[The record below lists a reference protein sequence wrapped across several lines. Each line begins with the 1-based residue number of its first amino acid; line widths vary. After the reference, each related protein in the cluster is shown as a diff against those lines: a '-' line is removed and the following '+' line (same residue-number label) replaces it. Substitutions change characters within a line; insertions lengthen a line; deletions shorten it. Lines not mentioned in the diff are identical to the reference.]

1 MAGMDGETAPPYLK
15 LRGLIAAK
23 ILQGNYKDGDMLPS
37 LRSFA
42 HEHGANPLTVAK
54 AYQSFQE
61 DGLVVVK
68 RGIGLFLAEGA
79 TERLLVSERERF
91 LTYYWPGINAMIDR
105 LGLDREEL
113 FAQTLRSS
121 CVAKA
126 PIAA

>member
-1 MAGMDGETAPPYLK
+1 MEEDIGPPYLR
-15 LRGLIAAK
+15 LRGVISAM
-23 ILQGNYKDGDMLPS
+23 ILSGNYKDGDMLPS

-42 HEHGANPLTVAK
+42 SKHGANPLTVAK

-79 TERLLVSERERF
+79 TARLLVSERERF
-91 LTYYWPGINAMIDR
+91 LSLYWPRINGMIER
-105 LGLDREEL
+105 LGLDRQEL
-113 FAQTLRSS
+113 LAQAAVSVS
-121 CVAKA
+121 GGCKA

>member
-1 MAGMDGETAPPYLK
+1 MDEDIGPPYLR
-15 LRGLIAAK
+15 LRALISAM
-23 ILQGNYKDGDMLPS
+23 ILSGNYKDGDMLPS

-42 HEHGANPLTVAK
+42 SEHGANPLTVAK

-61 DGLVVVK
+61 DGLVIVK

-79 TERLLVSERERF
+79 TARLLISERERF
-91 LTYYWPGINAMIDR
+91 LSFYWPRINGMIER

-113 FAQTLRSS
+113 LAQAPVSLSG
-121 CVAKA
+121 CKA

>member
-1 MAGMDGETAPPYLK
+1 MDEDATPPYLK
-15 LRGLIAAK
+15 LRAMIASM
-23 ILQGNYKDGDMLPS
+23 ILAGNYKDGDMLPS

-79 TERLLVSERERF
+79 TKRLLVSQREQF
-91 LTYYWPGINAMIDR
+91 LKCYWPKINAMIDR
-105 LGLDREEL
+105 LGLDREKL
-113 FAQTLRSS
+113 LAQPVPTSDGG
-121 CVAKA
+121 KA
-126 PIAA
+126 SIAA

>member
-1 MAGMDGETAPPYLK
+1 MDGEAAPPYLR
-15 LRGLIAAK
+15 LRAMIAAM
-23 ILQGNYKDGDMLPS
+23 ILKGNYKDGDMLPS

-61 DGLVVVK
+61 EGLVVVK

-79 TERLLVSERERF
+79 TERLLVTERERF
-91 LTYYWPGINAMIDR
+91 LTIYWPKISVMIDR
-105 LGLDREEL
+105 LGLDRDEL
-113 FAQTLRSS
+113 LAAAPVSS
-121 CVAKA
+121 GGKA

>member
-1 MAGMDGETAPPYLK
+1 MDGEAAPPYLK
-15 LRGLIAAK
+15 LRAMIAGM
-23 ILQGNYKDGDMLPS
+23 ILAGNYKDGDMLPS

-79 TERLLVSERERF
+79 TERLLVSQREQF
-91 LTYYWPGINAMIDR
+91 LKYYWPKINAMIDR

-113 FAQTLRSS
+113 LALPVPRSDGG
-121 CVAKA
+121 KA
-126 PIAA
+126 SIAA

>member
-1 MAGMDGETAPPYLK
+1 MDTEAGPPYLR
-15 LRGLIAAK
+15 LRAMIAVM
-23 ILQGNYKDGDMLPS
+23 ILKGNYKDGDMLPS

-91 LTYYWPGINAMIDR
+91 LSCYWPKISLMIER
-105 LGLDREEL
+105 LGLDRAEL
-113 FAQTLRSS
+113 LAALPAKPAK
-121 CVAKA
+121 VAHDDA
-126 PIAA
+126 SVSV